1 MFHSI
6 NLNQLMSDFK
16 NNNQSLMLMM
26 LALLFQF
33 TLTSSSIA
41 SEKVPNDRLKLNLVV
56 TPSKAM
62 PKTDS
67 MGVYAVEMLECQNK
81 QVTQLYPVAE
91 KNNHWLL
98 GLLENTTDLLVSSA
112 WANHRDHFD
121 RPGAKIV
128 TTRVFF
134 NKPSKFNFGEVT
146 VSQASYCQ
154 VRLTLTRLAGSN
166 EPNGLPALETSIYL
180 TRPAKLA
187 AVALNYPV
195 ALVLNLPSPWQ
206 AKQGMAT
213 LTMTLD
219 PASASDI
226 LADASLGEGALIR
239 KLAERWVQTSHVQ
252 LNATR

>member
-1 MFHSI
+1 
-6 NLNQLMSDFK
+6 MSDFK

-41 SEKVPNDRLKLNLVV
+41 SEKVPNDRLKLSLVV
-56 TPSKAM
+56 KPSKAM
-62 PKTDS
+62 PKSDS

-81 QVTQLYPVAE
+81 QVNQFKPVVE
-91 KNNHWLL
+91 NNNWLL
-98 GLLENTTDLLVSSA
+98 GLLENTTDLFVSSA

-128 TTRVFF
+128 TTRVFL
-134 NKPSKFNFGEVT
+134 NKPSKFNFDEVT

-166 EPNGLPALETSIYL
+166 EPKGLPALETSIYL